1 MLFCVVQSVIKLLHF
16 SGLLGLVWDIP
27 IKWIKFMRKKKS
39 HHLDLDH
46 KKINQLNKTDFI
58 YQRETSDTSITAINQ
73 LKHIQD
79 EALYI

>member
-1 MLFCVVQSVIKLLHF
+1 
-16 SGLLGLVWDIP
+16 
-27 IKWIKFMRKKKS
+27 MRKKKS

-79 EALYI
+79 EALYIYN